1 MTVKEVIHVYVYP
14 RNYRN
19 PVLAVLAMGIGLLIL
34 VCWALAVC
42 AERDSY
48 LEKDYRVK

>member
-1 MTVKEVIHVYVYP
+1 MSIFIHAIIVIM
-14 RNYRN
+14 
-19 PVLAVLAMGIGLLIL
+19 LALLAMGIGLLVL

-42 AERDSY
+42 AGRRDSY